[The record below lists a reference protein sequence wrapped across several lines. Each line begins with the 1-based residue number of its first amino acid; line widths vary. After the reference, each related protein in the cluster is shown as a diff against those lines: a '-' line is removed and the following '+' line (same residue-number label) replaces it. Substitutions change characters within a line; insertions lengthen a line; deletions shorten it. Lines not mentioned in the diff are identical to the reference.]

1 MVVCR
6 FTSLNPHQPKGLEN
20 LFDYYKELEKDR
32 LSFIFNGDVSDD
44 ITDGIIRITEF
55 NVNNFEALASFSK
68 RISFIMVECFQNV
81 VRHGLKSE
89 QGSEKEKA
97 GGLFAA
103 RLMGE
108 ANYISSINLIDI
120 QEVELLREKLNQL
133 NSIEKDKLKAL
144 YLEVL
149 NNQELSSKG
158 GAGLGLIQ
166 LARKAGQPISFDF
179 ESISEH
185 LSNFYLSLKLTT
197 AGQSEPGEAL
207 RFTKSFYQKI
217 KASDVLMIY
226 KGDFGKDSIMPIIQ
240 IIEEKV
246 KTDNELNTSKGF
258 FLILVELLQNVSRH
272 NLNSVSKDGIFM
284 ITEDK
289 NGTYWTSVG
298 NVVDK
303 GTKALL
309 KDRIDGLNAMDEIE
323 LKQAYKPTLRD
334 GVFSDKGGA
343 GLGLIEIARKSSEKL
358 IYSFDELG
366 DGNHFFTFN
375 VKF

>member
-6 FTSLNPHQPKGLEN
+6 FIHLNQHQLQTLEN
-20 LFDYYKELEKDR
+20 LFEYYKELEKDR

-55 NVNNFEALASFSK
+55 NVNNFEALASLSK

-81 VRHGLKSE
+81 VRHGAKHEHRADHEKS
-89 QGSEKEKA
+89 

-108 ANYISSINLIDI
+108 ANYVSSINLIDMK
-120 QEVELLREKLNQL
+120 EVELLREKLNQL
-133 NSIEKDKLKAL
+133 NTIEKDKLKAL

-149 NNQELSSKG
+149 NNEELSAKG

-179 ESISEH
+179 ESISEQ
-185 LSNFYLSLKLTT
+185 LSNFYLSLKLTSD
-197 AGQSEPGEAL
+197 GQSEPGEAL
-207 RFTKSFYQKI
+207 RFTKSFDEKT
-217 KASDVLMIY
+217 KNSDVLMIY

-246 KTDNELNTSKGF
+246 KTDNELTASKGF
-258 FLILVELLQNVSRH
+258 FLILVEMLQNVSRH
-272 NLNSVSKDGIFM
+272 NMNNISKDGIFM

-289 NGTYWTSVG
+289 DGTYWTAVG
-298 NVVDK
+298 NVVDE

-309 KDRIDGLNAMDEIE
+309 IDRIDGLNAMDEMQ
-323 LKQAYKPTLRD
+323 LKQAYKQTLRE
-334 GVFSDKGGA
+334 GSFSDKGGA

-358 IYSFDELG
+358 TYSFDDLG
-366 DGNHFFTFN
+366 DGKYFFTFN